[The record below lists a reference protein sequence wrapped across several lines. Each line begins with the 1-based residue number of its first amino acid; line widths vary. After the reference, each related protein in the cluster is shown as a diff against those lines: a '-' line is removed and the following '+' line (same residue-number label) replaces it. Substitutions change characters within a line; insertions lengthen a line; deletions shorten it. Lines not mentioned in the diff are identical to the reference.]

1 MFGVSC
7 DEFLNYA
14 CENRAQWEKE
24 GEEVVHGLIKQVA
37 NDETIKAL
45 KRKYNYGGEK
55 ENQVV

>member
-1 MFGVSC
+1 VFGVSC

-24 GEEVVHGLIKQVA
+24 GEEVVKRLILQVD
-37 NDETIKAL
+37 NDDIITEL
-45 KRKYNYGGEK
+45 KRKYNFGALK